1 VNYELYM
8 GEALAEARLAA
19 QRGERPVAAVAVI
32 DDAMVAR
39 AHDQLAEAADPT
51 AHAVMVALRETSRK
65 LGTLDL
71 SAVTIFTTCEPCSMC
86 VGAMLESQVQRLVY
100 AVADG
105 RSGAAGTVVQ
115 LARSD
120 DLDRQL
126 EVVSGIRAAEAL
138 ELVRD
143 EPWFTPM
150 RTGFAAR
157 NGVAARS

>member
-39 AHDQLAEAADPT
+39 AHDRVREATDPT

-65 LGTLDL
+65 LGTVDL
-71 SAVTIFTTCEPCSMC
+71 SEVTIFTTCEPSPMC
-86 VGAMLESQVQRLVY
+86 VGALLESQVQRLVY
-100 AVADG
+100 AVADR

-120 DLDRQL
+120 ELERQL
-126 EVVSGIRAAEAL
+126 EVVSGIRADEAY

-143 EPWFTPM
+143 EPWF
-150 RTGFAAR
+150 AR
-157 NGVAARS
+157 VPSGVAGRS